1 MTLSKMKIL
10 KTIEV
15 DVPDLP
21 LKIRSTRIADGRS
34 ISELCRQIGMSRT
47 NWYRMEA
54 GTQSLPLET
63 LRKLQNVFGN
73 NLGIEID

>member
-10 KTIEV
+10 KTIEL

-21 LKIRSTRIADGRS
+21 FRIRSTRIADGRS

-63 LRKLQNVFGN
+63 LRKLQHVFGN
-73 NLGIEID
+73 NLGIDIE